1 MERNIEAL
9 RELRR
14 VAEAAPED
22 LLHMH
27 VITEKAPCGTAHC
40 LMGWAMID
48 PYFCA
53 LPNFPRREGD
63 WDSMVLKAAK
73 ALGLNSKEAHLL
85 FASGLARGSDP
96 HDIGKGEVLWNLD
109 QLIAG
114 KPPLPYRNARAWNSA
129 GYFVPR

>member
-14 VAEAAPED
+14 VAEAAPDD
-22 LLHMH
+22 LFHMH
-27 VITEKAPCGTAHC
+27 VVSEKAPCGTAHC

-48 PYFCA
+48 PYFRA

-63 WDSMVLKAAK
+63 WFLRMVPKAAK
-73 ALGLNSKEAHLL
+73 ALGLNSEEAHLL
-85 FASGLARGSDP
+85 FASGLAIGSDP

-114 KPPLPYRNARAWNSA
+114 KPPLPYRNARAWENRP
-129 GYFVPR
+129 FVPR